1 MTAVRSP
8 YELEFRSL
16 GGELQV
22 VIRGNDRHPDNV
34 LACWREIAIQA
45 QRCDAVRLLAISHVA
60 GEPMPMDRMP
70 AFMASMAG
78 LGLEDVRVAY
88 VDMQGFKTSLME
100 TAEIMATEE
109 GFSVRVFDNLVAA
122 EMWLRHGDE

>member
-1 MTAVRSP
+1 MPMRTP
-8 YELEFRSL
+8 YELDFRSL

-22 VIRGNDRHPDNV
+22 VIRGDDRHVDNV

-45 QRCDAVRLLAISHVA
+45 RRRDAVRSLAISHVA
-60 GEPMPMDRMP
+60 GEPMPMDQLA

-88 VDMQGFKTSLME
+88 VDMMGFKTPLME
-100 TAEIMATEE
+100 TAEIMASEQ
-109 GFSVRVFDNLVAA
+109 GFSVRVFDNVVAA